1 MTGSYLAIT
10 SGRASS
16 ANAEDIVL
24 IISWRGAPRRFVY
37 VYWDLDP
44 RTRLCGRG
52 VQNSE
57 TGFKTGESPLSPQL
71 GKRMSATATVTPIH
85 RAIRFYDS
93 TNGKKVVMAATGVL
107 LFGYV
112 VAHLAGNLQVF
123 AGGGPDAPINRY
135 GAMLHAAGG
144 LLWGARIVLLAAVGL
159 HIVAAVQLWALN
171 RAARPVPYHKKD
183 DVPAAYAAR
192 TMKWSGVIVAAFV
205 VFHVLHLTTGHVVP
219 LATLPDG
226 GLDIYANLVAGFG
239 IWYIS
244 ASYIVAVAL
253 LGLHLYHGLYSMFQ
267 SMGFNHPRYTP
278 GIKRFAEAFAIAVT
292 AGYIAIPVAVLAG
305 ILR

>member
-1 MTGSYLAIT
+1 
-10 SGRASS
+10 
-16 ANAEDIVL
+16 
-24 IISWRGAPRRFVY
+24 
-37 VYWDLDP
+37 
-44 RTRLCGRG
+44 
-52 VQNSE
+52 
-57 TGFKTGESPLSPQL
+57 
-71 GKRMSATATVTPIH
+71 MSATATVSPVR
-85 RAIRFYDS
+85 RAIRFYEA

-135 GAMLHAAGG
+135 AHLLHAAGG

-159 HIVAAVQLWALN
+159 HITAAVQLWLLN
-171 RAARPVPYHKKD
+171 RAARPVAYYRKD

-192 TMKWSGVIVAAFV
+192 TMKWSGVIIGAFV

-219 LATLPDG
+219 LATLPEG
-226 GLDIYANLVAGFG
+226 GLDVYANVVAGFQ

-244 ASYIVAVAL
+244 AAYIVAVAL
-253 LGLHLYHGLYSMFQ
+253 LGLHLYHGVYSMFQ
-267 SMGFNHPRYTP
+267 SMGLNHPRYTP
-278 GIKRFAEAFAIAVT
+278 AIKRTAEALAIAIT
-292 AGYIAIPVAVLAG
+292 AGYISIPVAVLAG